1 MTHDQG
7 EAHNEGEPT
16 VARSERAAD
25 SALDV
30 GARCSRLSRSAPAE
44 GPIDAAQP
52 FPSRLALRNATRV
65 GQASATCTPGLS
77 EVGASIVAFA
87 ELVAVMRVTGNL
99 VDGDV
104 LQGLIVRVAELLD
117 ETLPP
122 GP

>member
-25 SALDV
+25 T
-30 GARCSRLSRSAPAE
+30 RSAPAE

-52 FPSRLALRNATRV
+52 FPSRLTLRNATRV

-122 GP
+122 GL